1 MNFLCFRGNRLNI
14 QTVPTDEATRK
25 FVHEYWRYFKSK
37 VQSSSSKYSQVSFL
51 TRITFNVSVK
61 FDGFFVTARERKSLS
76 MCQLERFSIAFTA
89 NGRLK
94 FPFYQKLVKIIWFQL
109 VFCLLATAMEQ
120 VLKTEK

>member
-51 TRITFNVSVK
+51 MRITFNVSVK
-61 FDGFFVTARERKSLS
+61 FDGFSVTTRERKSLS
-76 MCQLERFSIAFTA
+76 MCQLSKIHRLESAQRAF
-89 NGRLK
+89 LDHS
-94 FPFYQKLVKIIWFQL
+94 KIL
-109 VFCLLATAMEQ
+109 VFAICESHDSCF
-120 VLKTEK
+120 